1 MNAEVARQLTIEL
14 AFIDQSLRRR
24 REVLAAEV
32 TRARGVQAKWGYVA
46 YCQGSVEGLDAARRV
61 LNIRLEQIDQQR
73 RVTKDNGS

>member
-32 TRARGVQAKWGYVA
+32 TRARREQAKWGYLA
-46 YCQGSVEGLDAARRV
+46 YCQGSVAGIDAARYV
-61 LNIRLEQIDQQR
+61 VNVRLEQIDQQR